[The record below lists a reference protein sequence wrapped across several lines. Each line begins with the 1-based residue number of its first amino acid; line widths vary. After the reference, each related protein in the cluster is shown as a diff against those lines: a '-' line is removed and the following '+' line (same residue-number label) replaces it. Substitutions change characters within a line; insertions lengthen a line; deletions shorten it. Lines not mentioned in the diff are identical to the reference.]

1 MYVKIFKRFFDIIV
15 SLIVLILMLPIF
27 IVVFIAI
34 KLDDGGPIFFKQP
47 RTGKNGKTFGMYK
60 FRSMTVETE
69 RKGHKLLHEERVTK
83 VGKFLRKTSIDELP
97 QVINVLK
104 GEMSIIGP
112 RPWVVDYYN
121 NFNEEQKH
129 RCDVL
134 PGITGLAQAYGRNAL
149 SIFEKIAYDLKYT
162 KTVGL
167 KTDLDIIFK
176 SIVIVLKREHAEII
190 QEDWENEIEQLK
202 LQNNS

>member
-1 MYVKIFKRFFDIIV
+1 MYVKIFKRLFDIIV
-15 SLIVLILMLPIF
+15 SLILLILMLPIF

-34 KLDDGGPIFFKQP
+34 KLDDGGPIFFKQL
-47 RTGKNGKTFGMYK
+47 RTGKKGKTFGMYK

-69 RKGHKLLHEERVTK
+69 RDGHKLLHDERVTR
-83 VGKFLRKTSIDELP
+83 VGHFLRKTSIDELP

-112 RPWVVDYYN
+112 RPWVVGYYK
-121 NFNEEQKH
+121 NFNKEQKH

-149 SIFEKIAYDLKYT
+149 TVFENINYDYE
-162 KTVGL
+162 
-167 KTDLDIIFK
+167 TDFGQVKRKLEAQKEK
-176 SIVIVLKREHAEII
+176 SIKFLKEAI
-190 QEDWENEIEQLK
+190 ENKKDE
-202 LQNNS
+202 